1 MSNYFLFFK
10 DTDDYGYSSIEFGNE
25 YDVIKW
31 LDNNSTYD
39 DVKVIYGRNLKVT
52 KKHDLEEI

>member
-1 MSNYFLFFK
+1 MSYFILFRENV
-10 DTDDYGYSSIEFGNE
+10 DDYGYCLREFE
-25 YDVIKW
+25 TECDVLKW
-31 LDNNSTYD
+31 LDNSSTYD